1 MSESLDGQLLLAT
14 ERVRRK
20 KKLEG
25 MLREAQGMLRD
36 SRERME
42 EHSARLAREQ
52 GDVEKLEGMTLTSMF
67 YSMLGTRE
75 DRLSKEQQELV
86 AAKLKYEEAR
96 KMVAAN
102 ERSCQ
107 EYRGLLAELGN
118 IESDFGELLEKKRSL
133 LRQEGSAQAGE
144 LANLEAELELR
155 DGQAKE
161 LKEAI
166 QAGASAIDALDMVR
180 SSLSSARDWGTWD
193 MMGGGM
199 LTTMAKHS
207 RLDDARRRT
216 VMAQEKLRRFR
227 TELAEAGERLQVSL
241 EIGSFTKFAD
251 YFFDGLIADW
261 IVQSDI
267 HRASDV
273 CHDAIGQ
280 VRDSVREC
288 RRKLEETSNET
299 ARLLEARKKLILEG

>member
-14 ERVRRK
+14 EKVRRK

-25 MLREAQGMLRD
+25 MLREAQGMLHD

-52 GDVEKLEGMTLTSMF
+52 GDVEKLEGMTLTAMF

-118 IESDFGELLEKKRSL
+118 IESEFGELLEKKRSL
-133 LRQEGSAQAGE
+133 LRQEGGPQAGE
-144 LANLEAELELR
+144 LANLEQEIALR
-155 DGQAKE
+155 EGQAKE

-180 SSLSSARDWGTWD
+180 SSLSSARNWGTWD

-199 LTTMAKHS
+199 LVTMAKHS
-207 RLDDARRRT
+207 QLDDARRRS

-227 TELAEAGERLQVSL
+227 TELAEAGERLHVSL

-267 HRASDV
+267 HRATDV

-280 VRDSVREC
+280 VRDAVREC
-288 RRKLEETSNET
+288 RRKLEETTQEG
-299 ARLLEARKKLILEG
+299 ARFLEVRKRVILEG